1 MQNIY
6 WKKELKDLFLFNNFS
21 KKINEN
27 KNFDDIKIY
36 LLTNNDLEL
45 FLKENNISFFEF
57 YTSIL
62 SLYLS
67 RISRSEGIIFTYNN
81 RNSNDTLFKIRY
93 NGNNS
98 LLETVFNVKNVL
110 DNSLKNSME
119 NLKEYVDESYPEYS
133 DYIFNYSLVDATKNS
148 NINNDSSIRFIIF
161 KDSIEIEYDKN
172 TFKRI
177 EIKNLL
183 ENIEYIIKNFLKNI
197 NQSCCDITIV
207 CDRQLKLIN
216 EFSKGSDFEIKEKLL
231 PNIICDTAKK
241 YPDNFAIN
249 DEKNRITYKEL
260 DNLINSTT
268 YILQNEYG
276 ISKSD
281 KIILNLSKSYNMP
294 LLTICLMKLGAIT
307 IPIDDTYPKSYI
319 QSIIDDSSIKYIIQE
334 IPYEFDNVESIE
346 LNSLQKSNKIGSLV
360 DVDVDLDDTA
370 LILYTSGVTGIPKGV
385 EITQRNIININYNY
399 INYFNIDEGST
410 GNFMCLSKFTFVA
423 SLPIYA
429 ALMHGCEAFIIRE
442 ASQKTIP
449 RIVKYLMDY
458 HCYVLISTQELGLYL
473 YNNFDLNLD
482 VLVFAGSSL
491 TKANIRKDSST
502 ELMNAYGC
510 TETSGSVIINKL
522 NHDFSNHSVIGK
534 HLGNSKVYILDE
546 NKKHLPIGSVGEIV
560 ISGPC
565 VSKKY
570 FNNPEQTDKAYG
582 KFNNEK
588 VYFTNDLGYFD
599 NNGDVVYLGRK
610 DNQINL
616 NGFRI
621 EPEGIES
628 VIFEYGNINKVKVTV
643 REVNHQNHLI
653 AYYSS
658 NDNIDKNSLKK
669 YLKHHLPNYMVPS
682 FYMQIKDFPLN
693 QNGKIDVEKLPHIE
707 FNEVE
712 FVLPHDEYEEI
723 IVNSFKKFF
732 NKNKISIY
740 DDFIQLGGNSV
751 TAMKILSELNEFNL
765 TINELITL
773 RTPEKIAKHM
783 KNHALPNFDWE
794 KYSLNDACPLN
805 ESQLNV
811 YLDIQRYEKNENY
824 NIPITIHIDKSYSI
838 NDIKN
843 ALSKIFN
850 VHPILKTHI
859 EIIEGK
865 PYLKSE
871 NIPKIKYL
879 KEHDENMINKFM
891 MDHFDLNESLSR
903 FLLVE
908 NEDNFV
914 LFAVFHHL
922 IFDGF
927 SSLVFRKHLFDLLNG
942 EILNTDV
949 EFIKSSIYD
958 EEIIKN
964 PKYKEAE
971 IFYETM
977 LYEVDEVSPFLS
989 SVKNNKSSFYYFDL
1003 SINENNIKD
1012 FLKSNNITENI
1023 LFISAFAY
1031 TLSRFTGDSQ
1041 ALFNILDNGRDI
1053 LNNYESIGMFVN
1065 TLPLLVDCFDEEI
1078 TSFISE
1084 VKELLLKELS
1094 YNFYPFR
1101 VLANKYNLNSS
1112 ILFQYL
1118 PDIDDETEQ
1127 LYNISDL
1134 EFRVFKNNN
1143 GYSLKVIYSDEY
1155 SSEIIKKFV
1164 ESYNMI
1170 LIQILCVDK
1179 LSEINYITSSDVELL
1194 NSYNQTEHS
1203 LEYRD
1208 ILDAFNDNLSKYSDN
1223 TLLGFKNR
1231 NYTHG
1236 EGAYIANE
1244 ISNMLHSLGIV
1255 KQDYVALFVP
1265 RSEWFLL
1272 ASLGVLTCGAIYVPI
1287 ETTYPDERILLM
1299 LSDTQSKVVIVTDK
1313 TQQHIKD
1320 LIDKNKLNIKILN
1333 VSKITKKTIKS
1344 INHLNYETVDTNDIA
1359 CVLYTSGSTG
1369 TPKGVLITRKAI
1381 NNFVTWYV
1389 NETDFTSNDVY
1400 GMYCSYVFDMHTHAL
1415 YSPIITGGSLY
1426 IVPEDIRLDL
1436 KALNDFYVKW
1446 GCTHTY
1452 ITSQV
1457 GKLFAESGM
1466 ETTIKLLCFGGMK
1479 LGDLNAPDSI
1489 GPFESYGPSEN
1500 LAITT
1505 SIFANKRIHNSS
1517 IGHFINNVKGYVL
1530 DNEQRR
1536 VPLGAVGELYL
1547 SGHQL
1552 TPGYL
1557 NHNKENEKVF
1567 FDNPF
1572 DNEKGYEH
1580 IYKTGDIVRFLPDGT
1595 LGIIGRRDNQVKIRG
1610 NRVELSE
1617 VETTIRKLDY
1627 VNDVTVQTIKN
1638 MDNTELVAYIVSPDI
1653 NENNL
1658 IDSVREYISKHKP
1671 DYMVPSFIIK
1681 LNEIPLTINGK
1692 VDKQALPDV
1701 NLNTLHAEYVA
1712 PKTKTEQ
1719 IIVDIFK
1726 EIFQQ
1731 EKISLNDDFIR
1742 LGGDSITAI
1751 RMISSL
1757 QKYNISCT
1765 AKNILTYKTPYL
1777 ISQHIK
1783 IDTPTQSYENIE
1795 GTLDLLP
1802 IQSYFFDQI
1811 NEDNF
1816 TQQFVLKTNEDL
1828 DINILQNSFDELCN
1842 VHDMLRAV
1850 YTFDEKNNPIQE
1862 ILPINTH
1869 ICDIKEQFISKNFNK
1884 KIKDILIESI
1894 QQININSKLIDINL
1908 VHHNNEN
1915 YIIIVIHHL
1924 IIDGISWNT
1933 LLDDLTNIYLKL
1945 LKGEKINLKRPYSYK
1960 SWIEDVKNLVD
1971 DITDHEKNHWIE
1983 VNNLLDDS
1991 LIKGDADIFTFNVES
2006 YFDVNNLL
2014 MMSEEEYLALAI
2026 ARAYKKTYD
2035 KDIIFN
2041 RESHG
2046 RDDSITNINKTI
2058 GWFTSQYPVPVK
2070 TNNRYDAISLIKDIY
2085 SIKTAFKDVNHLGLN
2100 YASLIYTTQELEFK
2114 HCPITFNFLS
2124 NEFEFKNK
2132 IFESINHHLFKNEI
2146 NDINLNKSKTYG
2158 ITLNISHID
2167 KSYIINGKYADNT
2180 YLSDKFNEFIENIKF
2195 ELKFIGEYEFKE
2207 IICTLS
2213 ESQLGVYL
2221 DEKVNNKDTAYSVP
2235 GILECNDK
2243 PIEEIKNAINI
2254 LINKHPILKGRILD
2268 YDLPLLICD
2277 TQPPIETVNV
2287 NDYYELI
2294 KPFDLDKN
2302 LVRFY
2307 IIDNNKGRFL
2317 FYDMHHIISDATSRI
2332 IINKKLKDILNGK
2345 FDSNIDLGFVY
2356 SSNEDF
2362 ESKFR
2367 PEYESAHNF
2376 FIESFTDIDD
2386 IHPILTDIN
2395 GCEGT
2400 VSLPIRG
2407 IQNKINSFTHKM
2419 GITNSTLL
2427 NIVFAYTYSRFT
2439 GEDKVYYT
2447 FTEHGR
2453 HENYTQDSLG
2463 MFIRTIPIIADCKNK
2478 STHDFLHNM
2487 ADLILNSMLNSIYP
2501 FRLLAKEFNLNNEV
2515 SFEYNYDLN
2524 DVSDIKDK
2532 IVFNDNANLVSE
2544 FSCIVNDLEDGFVV
2558 NVSHTN
2564 KFSQDTAMRF
2574 ANVFKEVLTQILDK
2588 KELCDINYISNDDIK
2603 LLNRYNKTE
2612 NELKYNDILDAFNDN
2627 LFKYS
2632 DNTLL
2637 GFKNR
2642 NYTHGEGAYIA
2653 NEISNMLH
2661 SLGIVKQDYVALFV
2675 PRSEWFLLAS
2685 LGVLTC
2691 GAIYVPIETTYPD
2704 ERILLMLS
2712 DTQSKVV
2719 IVTDKTQQHIKD
2731 LIDKNKLNIK
2741 ILNVS
2746 KITKKTIKSINHL
2759 NYETVD
2765 TNDIACVLYTSGSTG
2780 TPKGVLITRKAINN
2794 FVTWYV
2800 NETDFTSNDV
2810 YGMYCSYV
2818 FDMHTHALYSPII
2831 TGGSLYI
2838 VPEDIRL
2845 DLKALNDF
2853 YVKWGC
2859 THTYITSQVG
2869 KLFAESGMETTIKL
2883 LCFGGMKLG
2892 DLNAPDSIGPF
2903 ESYGPS
2909 ENLAITT
2916 SIFANKRIHNS
2927 SIGHFINNVK
2937 GYVLDNEQRRVPLGA
2952 VGELYLSGHQL
2963 TPGYLNHNKENEKVF
2978 FDNPFDNEK
2987 GYEHIYKTGDIVRFL
3002 PDGTLGII
3010 GRRDNQVKIRGNR
3023 VELSEVETTIRK
3035 LDYVNDVTVQTIKN
3049 MDNTELVAYIV
3060 SPDINE
3066 NNLIDSVREYISKHK
3081 PDYMVPSFIIKLNE
3095 IPLTINGK
3103 VDKQALPDVNLNT
3116 LHAEYVAPKTK
3127 TEQIIVD
3134 IFKEIF
3140 QQEKIS
3146 LNDDFIRL
3154 GGDSITAIR
3163 MISSLQKYNISC
3175 TAKNILTY
3183 KTPYLISQHIKID
3196 TPTQS
3201 YENIEGTLDLLP
3213 IQSYFFDQINEDNF
3227 TQQFVLKTNED
3238 LDINILQ
3245 NSFDELCNVHDM
3257 LRAVYT
3263 FDEKNNPIQEIL
3275 PINTHICDI
3284 KEQFI
3289 SKNFNKKIKDILIE
3303 SIQQININ
3311 SKLIDINLVHHNN
3324 ENYIIIV
3331 IHHLIIDGISWNTL
3345 LDDLTNIYL
3354 KLLKGEKINLKRP
3367 YSYKSWIEDVK
3378 NLVDDITDHEKNHW
3392 IEVNNLLDDSLIKG
3406 DADIFTFNV
3415 ESYFDVNNLLM
3426 MSEEEYLA
3434 LAIARA
3440 YKKTYD
3446 KDIIFNRESH
3456 GRDDSITNI
3465 NKTIGWF
3472 TSQYPVPVK
3481 TNNRYD
3487 AISLIK
3493 DIYSIKTAFK
3503 DVNHLGLNYASLI
3516 YTTQELEFKHCPITF
3531 NFLSN
3536 EFEFKNKIFES
3547 INHHLFKNEINDINL
3562 NKSKTYGITLNIS
3575 HIDKS
3580 YIINGKYA
3588 DNTYLS
3594 DKFNEF
3600 IENIK
3605 FELKFIGEYEFK
3617 EIICTLSESQL
3628 GVYLDEKVNNKDTA
3642 YSVPGILECN
3652 DKPIEEIKNAI
3663 NILIN
3668 KHPIL
3673 KGRILDYDLPLLIC
3687 DTQPPIE
3694 TVNVNDYYELIK
3706 PFDLDKNLVR
3716 FYIIDNNKGRFLFYD
3731 MHHIISDATSRI
3743 IINKKLKDI
3752 LNGKFD
3758 SNIDLG
3764 FVYSSNEDFESKFR
3778 PEYESAHNFFIESF
3792 TDIDDIHPILTDIN
3806 GCEGTVSLPIRG
3818 IQNKINSFTHKMGIT
3833 NSTLLN
3839 IVFAYTYSRFTGE
3852 DKVYYTFTEHGRHE
3866 NYTQDSLGM
3875 FIRTIPI
3882 IADCKN
3888 KSTHDFLH
3896 NMADLILN
3904 SMLNSIYPFRLL
3916 AKEFNLN
3923 NEVSFEY
3930 NYDLN
3935 DVSDIKDKIVFND
3948 NANLVS
3954 EFSCIVNDLEDGFVV
3969 NVSHTNKFSQ
3979 DTAMRFANVFKEVLT
3994 QILDKKELCDINYI
4008 SNDDIKLLNRYNKT
4022 ENELKYNDILD
4033 AFNDNLNQ
4041 YPNNCLVS
4049 MNNKSFTY
4057 AEGAFIAD
4065 KIAKQ
4070 LISLGID
4077 TGDRV
4082 GFLVNRSEL
4091 YMFCVL
4097 GILSVGGVY
4106 VPLDDKLPDERIKFI
4121 LEDSNINLVIVSD
4134 KTYER
4139 TCNLN
4144 CDQDIINISEIITDN
4159 TGELFNLPI
4168 VYGELACIL
4177 YTSGTTG
4184 IPKGVKITRKSIIN
4198 LATFYIRKY
4207 ALTNNDVYGLFA
4219 SIGFDVAIKGIFSS
4233 ILAGS
4238 SLNIIPHEIKL
4249 DINALNDYLIKYN
4262 ITHTEITTQVAK
4274 LFIRQTDNTSLKV
4287 LTTGGEKLGNND
4299 VDVKY
4304 RFVDS
4309 YGPTEACVDVTSIDV
4324 KDKIDSTSIGY
4335 LLDNTKAY
4343 ILDNEFRRVP
4353 IGAVGELYVAGYQI
4367 AEGYLNRSKE
4377 TNNAFINNPFDNN
4390 LDYNILYRTGDMVK
4404 VLPDGSLAIVGRRDN
4419 QVKIR
4424 GNRVELSEIESTI
4437 RELDYVDDVTVQIV
4451 NNQLASYI
4459 VTKDDI
4465 SEDELFNS
4473 IHNFV
4478 SAHKPNYM
4486 VPSFVIKLDFI
4497 PLTIN
4502 GKINKNALPKPKLNK
4517 IEIINPQNDIEKKL
4531 LDICI
4536 KLSDISDFG
4545 VTSNLFNIG
4554 FSSLTF
4560 MKLNHEIL
4568 KEYNVDLSIGFLL
4581 NKPYIRDISEAID
4594 NKDSYCL
4601 KSYPP
4606 QKYYPLTSMQKVMTI
4621 FSHSNLSKQ
4630 KFVLHDVVSLNRLN
4644 DVNKLKNSIIKVINT
4659 HTSMKTR
4666 LIEKNNEI
4674 IQKRDDNLDISQ
4686 FIEIKKVDEITDELL
4701 NDTIFD
4707 FNIFE
4712 DILFRFTIYQTKN
4725 DVKLVSNIHHIIM
4738 DVYSIK
4744 LLIEDIKLAYDNEK
4758 IEKEL
4763 INMYDVTL
4771 NELEYE
4777 NSIQYK
4783 QSEEYYLSIL
4793 NEYEEVKLPKNQE
4806 DYSTKENSNICSIDI
4821 DNIEIEEFC
4830 SENNISPSILFMAST
4845 LLTLDK
4851 FTYSTKSSLSNIYNG
4866 RYNASLYKTY
4876 GELSKELL
4884 LIINRDNRD
4893 ETIKILFEK
4902 INIAW
4907 NNALKHSMYP
4917 IEKLYSK
4924 ENISSTVTYRYFE
4937 DYMPSFLEFE
4947 NLTSTSSE
4955 IDRDLEI
4962 AFIKTD
4968 KNKFIVHLNYNLQ
4981 LYTTEYIETFLNS
4994 LKTIILFI
5002 INCNIDKTKL
5012 KDISLSKE
5020 SLGDFDEDIYIPTL
5034 VELFEK
5040 QVSIN
5045 PDKTALIIN
5054 DEKISYYE
5062 LNQNANKIANSLIDK
5077 VPSKSN
5083 IVVLLP
5089 RNKELMYVIWGI
5101 LKADCSFIPLD
5112 ESYPENRIKYI
5123 IKNSNSSIVITDKEL
5138 PNSIHPNTLLNC
5150 KNNKNPNL
5158 DIIPDDLAY
5167 ILYTSGTTG
5176 KPKGVKVSHKN
5187 IVNITMPSEDNIL
5200 NQAFTNNVNRLLTLT
5215 HVNYTPS
5222 VIDYTTALTSGITVV
5237 YANNDEII
5245 NINSLIRLIGK
5256 YKPEIIGS
5264 ITPSRLTEFLEFSDF
5279 IEVFQHLKKVVLLG
5293 EKFPPILYS
5302 KIRSKHKSIEIYND
5316 YGSTESVGIGLKEV
5330 TNEND
5335 ITIGL
5340 PMHNVKRYIVDI
5352 DEQILPPLVQ
5362 GHLYISGPSVSLGYT
5377 NVEENEKTYTEFN
5390 NKRFIKTG
5398 DLAILQPNSEIKL
5411 YGRVDKQLKLRGQ
5424 RLESEEI
5431 ITLINKY
5438 PNITNSI
5445 ITINEIN
5452 NFEHLIA
5459 YYVST
5464 NQINENDLRSYLEK
5478 KLPMYMIPTHFI
5490 EIPEIPTNLHGKVDS
5505 TKLPKLNL
5513 NELNYEAPTND
5524 LEKRLIGIAKKLTNI
5539 ERIGINTNL
5548 VSIGFTSLTFMNFNY
5563 EIFKAFNV
5571 ELNIDILLSK
5581 PFIKD
5586 IAETINNTEKSIKSY
5601 PIQKYYPLTTMQEV
5615 MFTFSHIL
5623 KKSVTISD
5631 IVNINP
5637 NMDANKLK
5645 NAILKTINTKTSIK
5659 TQFVKKDGKVMQYR
5673 DDDLNINHLVELK
5686 KVDEITE
5693 ELIIDALY
5701 EFNLL
5706 NENLFHFTIYQSDN
5720 EIKLVFSIHHILV
5733 DLYSLKLFF
5742 DDVLKVYNGKELDK
5756 EIVNLFDFTI
5766 AESKFLNSKQ
5776 YKEAENYYLKIL
5788 NDYEDVKLPKN
5799 QNKDIPNKILKGT
5812 SDNLNEVDIISF
5824 CNQHNISPSVLFM
5837 TSTLLTLDK
5846 FTDSSKS
5853 LLTNIYNGRH
5863 SSSIYQTFGNLSRE
5877 LPLIVNRKN
5886 RNQSIKSLLT
5896 SANTN
5901 WNTALKYGMYPF
5913 ERMFHEKNIQFST
5926 ITYRYFE
5933 DFIPELLKNDI
5944 IFNESFIGDRDLE
5957 IYFIRDENNKFII
5970 NVSYNTQLYSDKYM
5984 NTFIKSVKNTIK
5996 TIITCDILKMTIND
6010 ISKINEIENSPKK
6023 TNTKIIKNANYEAPS
6038 NELEKTIVNAFE
6050 FAFNQ
6055 KIGMNDDFVSLGGT
6069 SLTSMIILRYLYDYG
6084 IEDIDLFKLRTPKSV
6099 AEFIKTGK

>member
-1 MQNIY
+1 MQNIF

-27 KNFDDIKIY
+27 KNFDDIKIN
-36 LLTNNDLEL
+36 LITNNDLEL

-110 DNSLKNSME
+110 DNSLKNSKE

-172 TFKRI
+172 TFNRI

-197 NQSCCDITIV
+197 KQSCCDITIV

-268 YILQNEYG
+268 YILQNEYD

-346 LNSLQKSNKIGSLV
+346 LNSLQKSNKIGSLVV

-458 HCYVLISTQELGLYL
+458 HCYVLITTQELGLYL

-570 FNNPEQTDKAYG
+570 FNNPEQTDKSYG

-588 VYFTNDLGYFD
+588 VYFTNDLGYFN

-628 VIFEYGNINKVKVTV
+628 AIFEYGNINKVKVTV

-658 NDNIDKNSLKK
+658 NDNIDNNSLKR

-693 QNGKIDVEKLPHIE
+693 QNGKIDVENLPHIE

-740 DDFIQLGGNSV
+740 DDFIQLGGTSV
-751 TAMKILSELNEFNL
+751 TAMKILSELDEFNL
-765 TINELITL
+765 TINDLITL

-783 KNHALPNFDWE
+783 KNNTLPNFNWK

-838 NDIKN
+838 NDIEN
-843 ALSKIFN
+843 ALNKIFN

-871 NIPKIKYL
+871 NIPKIEYL

-891 MDHFDLNESLSR
+891 MNPFDLNESLSR
-903 FLLVE
+903 FLLVK
-908 NEDNFV
+908 NGDNIV

-958 EEIIKN
+958 EEIIKH
-964 PKYKEAE
+964 PKYEEAE
-971 IFYETM
+971 IFYENM
-977 LYEVDEVSPFLS
+977 LYEVDDVSPLLS
-989 SVKNNKSSFYYFDL
+989 SVKNNKAGFYYFDL

-1023 LFISAFAY
+1023 LFISGFAY

-1084 VKELLLKELS
+1084 VRELLLKELS

-1127 LYNISDL
+1127 PYNISDL

-1143 GYSLKVIYSDEY
+1143 EYSLKVIYSDEY

-1164 ESYNMI
+1164 ESYNII
-1170 LIQILCVDK
+1170 LNQILCVDK

-1244 ISNMLHSLGIV
+1244 ISDMLHSLGIV

-1359 CVLYTSGSTG
+1359 CILYTSGSTG

-1389 NETDFTSNDVY
+1389 NETDFTSNDIY

-1426 IVPEDIRLDL
+1426 IVPENIRLDL

-1653 NENNL
+1653 DENNL

-1765 AKNILTYKTPYL
+1765 AKQILTYKTPYL

-1783 IDTPTQSYENIE
+1783 IDTSNQSYENIE

-1816 TQQFVLKTNEDL
+1816 TQQFVLKSETKLDL
-1828 DINILQNSFDELCN
+1828 NILQKAFDELCN
-1842 VHDMLRAV
+1842 VHDMLRAA

-1862 ILPINTH
+1862 ILPVNTH

-1960 SWIEDVKNLVD
+1960 SWVEDVKNLVD

-2070 TNNRYDAISLIKDIY
+2070 TNNHYDAISLIKDIY

-2146 NDINLNKSKTYG
+2146 NDINLNKSKTHG

-2235 GILECNDK
+2235 GILKCNDK
-2243 PIEEIKNAINI
+2243 TIEEIKNAINI

-2268 YDLPLLICD
+2268 NDLPLLICD

-2307 IIDNNKGRFL
+2307 IIDNNKGKFI
-2317 FYDMHHIISDATSRI
+2317 FYDMHHIISDATSRT

-2345 FDSNIDLGFVY
+2345 TDSNIDLGFIY

-2362 ESKFR
+2362 ESKFK

-2524 DVSDIKDK
+2524 DISDIKDK
-2532 IVFNDNANLVSE
+2532 IVFSDNTDLVSE

-2612 NELKYNDILDAFNDN
+2612 
-2627 LFKYS
+2627 
-2632 DNTLL
+2632 
-2637 GFKNR
+2637 
-2642 NYTHGEGAYIA
+2642 
-2653 NEISNMLH
+2653 H
-2661 SLGIVKQDYVALFV
+2661 SL
-2675 PRSEWFLLAS
+2675 
-2685 LGVLTC
+2685 
-2691 GAIYVPIETTYPD
+2691 
-2704 ERILLMLS
+2704 
-2712 DTQSKVV
+2712 
-2719 IVTDKTQQHIKD
+2719 
-2731 LIDKNKLNIK
+2731 
-2741 ILNVS
+2741 
-2746 KITKKTIKSINHL
+2746 
-2759 NYETVD
+2759 
-2765 TNDIACVLYTSGSTG
+2765 
-2780 TPKGVLITRKAINN
+2780 
-2794 FVTWYV
+2794 
-2800 NETDFTSNDV
+2800 
-2810 YGMYCSYV
+2810 
-2818 FDMHTHALYSPII
+2818 
-2831 TGGSLYI
+2831 
-2838 VPEDIRL
+2838 
-2845 DLKALNDF
+2845 
-2853 YVKWGC
+2853 
-2859 THTYITSQVG
+2859 
-2869 KLFAESGMETTIKL
+2869 
-2883 LCFGGMKLG
+2883 
-2892 DLNAPDSIGPF
+2892 
-2903 ESYGPS
+2903 
-2909 ENLAITT
+2909 
-2916 SIFANKRIHNS
+2916 
-2927 SIGHFINNVK
+2927 
-2937 GYVLDNEQRRVPLGA
+2937 
-2952 VGELYLSGHQL
+2952 
-2963 TPGYLNHNKENEKVF
+2963 
-2978 FDNPFDNEK
+2978 
-2987 GYEHIYKTGDIVRFL
+2987 
-3002 PDGTLGII
+3002 
-3010 GRRDNQVKIRGNR
+3010 
-3023 VELSEVETTIRK
+3023 
-3035 LDYVNDVTVQTIKN
+3035 
-3049 MDNTELVAYIV
+3049 
-3060 SPDINE
+3060 
-3066 NNLIDSVREYISKHK
+3066 EY
-3081 PDYMVPSFIIKLNE
+3081 
-3095 IPLTINGK
+3095 
-3103 VDKQALPDVNLNT
+3103 
-3116 LHAEYVAPKTK
+3116 
-3127 TEQIIVD
+3127 
-3134 IFKEIF
+3134 
-3140 QQEKIS
+3140 
-3146 LNDDFIRL
+3146 R
-3154 GGDSITAIR
+3154 
-3163 MISSLQKYNISC
+3163 
-3175 TAKNILTY
+3175 
-3183 KTPYLISQHIKID
+3183 
-3196 TPTQS
+3196 
-3201 YENIEGTLDLLP
+3201 
-3213 IQSYFFDQINEDNF
+3213 
-3227 TQQFVLKTNED
+3227 
-3238 LDINILQ
+3238 
-3245 NSFDELCNVHDM
+3245 
-3257 LRAVYT
+3257 
-3263 FDEKNNPIQEIL
+3263 
-3275 PINTHICDI
+3275 
-3284 KEQFI
+3284 
-3289 SKNFNKKIKDILIE
+3289 
-3303 SIQQININ
+3303 
-3311 SKLIDINLVHHNN
+3311 
-3324 ENYIIIV
+3324 
-3331 IHHLIIDGISWNTL
+3331 
-3345 LDDLTNIYL
+3345 
-3354 KLLKGEKINLKRP
+3354 
-3367 YSYKSWIEDVK
+3367 
-3378 NLVDDITDHEKNHW
+3378 
-3392 IEVNNLLDDSLIKG
+3392 
-3406 DADIFTFNV
+3406 
-3415 ESYFDVNNLLM
+3415 
-3426 MSEEEYLA
+3426 
-3434 LAIARA
+3434 
-3440 YKKTYD
+3440 
-3446 KDIIFNRESH
+3446 
-3456 GRDDSITNI
+3456 
-3465 NKTIGWF
+3465 
-3472 TSQYPVPVK
+3472 
-3481 TNNRYD
+3481 
-3487 AISLIK
+3487 
-3493 DIYSIKTAFK
+3493 
-3503 DVNHLGLNYASLI
+3503 
-3516 YTTQELEFKHCPITF
+3516 
-3531 NFLSN
+3531 
-3536 EFEFKNKIFES
+3536 
-3547 INHHLFKNEINDINL
+3547 
-3562 NKSKTYGITLNIS
+3562 
-3575 HIDKS
+3575 
-3580 YIINGKYA
+3580 
-3588 DNTYLS
+3588 
-3594 DKFNEF
+3594 
-3600 IENIK
+3600 
-3605 FELKFIGEYEFK
+3605 
-3617 EIICTLSESQL
+3617 
-3628 GVYLDEKVNNKDTA
+3628 
-3642 YSVPGILECN
+3642 
-3652 DKPIEEIKNAI
+3652 
-3663 NILIN
+3663 
-3668 KHPIL
+3668 
-3673 KGRILDYDLPLLIC
+3673 
-3687 DTQPPIE
+3687 
-3694 TVNVNDYYELIK
+3694 
-3706 PFDLDKNLVR
+3706 
-3716 FYIIDNNKGRFLFYD
+3716 
-3731 MHHIISDATSRI
+3731 
-3743 IINKKLKDI
+3743 
-3752 LNGKFD
+3752 
-3758 SNIDLG
+3758 
-3764 FVYSSNEDFESKFR
+3764 
-3778 PEYESAHNFFIESF
+3778 
-3792 TDIDDIHPILTDIN
+3792 
-3806 GCEGTVSLPIRG
+3806 
-3818 IQNKINSFTHKMGIT
+3818 
-3833 NSTLLN
+3833 
-3839 IVFAYTYSRFTGE
+3839 
-3852 DKVYYTFTEHGRHE
+3852 
-3866 NYTQDSLGM
+3866 
-3875 FIRTIPI
+3875 
-3882 IADCKN
+3882 
-3888 KSTHDFLH
+3888 
-3896 NMADLILN
+3896 
-3904 SMLNSIYPFRLL
+3904 
-3916 AKEFNLN
+3916 
-3923 NEVSFEY
+3923 
-3930 NYDLN
+3930 
-3935 DVSDIKDKIVFND
+3935 
-3948 NANLVS
+3948 
-3954 EFSCIVNDLEDGFVV
+3954 
-3969 NVSHTNKFSQ
+3969 
-3979 DTAMRFANVFKEVLT
+3979 
-3994 QILDKKELCDINYI
+3994 
-4008 SNDDIKLLNRYNKT
+4008 
-4022 ENELKYNDILD
+4022 DILD

-4049 MNNKSFTY
+4049 MNNKNFTY

-4070 LISLGID
+4070 LINLGID

-4121 LEDSNINLVIVSD
+4121 LEDSNISLLIVSN

-4139 TCNLN
+4139 TCNIN

-4274 LFIRQTDNTSLKV
+4274 LFIRQTDNTPLKV

-4451 NNQLASYI
+4451 NDQLASYI

-4478 SAHKPNYM
+4478 STYKPNYM

-5089 RNKELMYVIWGI
+5089 RNKELMYAIWGI

-5513 NELNYEAPTND
+5513 NELNYEAPTNN

-5645 NAILKTINTKTSIK
+5645 NAILKTVNTKTSIK
-5659 TQFVKKDGKVMQYR
+5659 TLFVKKDGKVMQYR